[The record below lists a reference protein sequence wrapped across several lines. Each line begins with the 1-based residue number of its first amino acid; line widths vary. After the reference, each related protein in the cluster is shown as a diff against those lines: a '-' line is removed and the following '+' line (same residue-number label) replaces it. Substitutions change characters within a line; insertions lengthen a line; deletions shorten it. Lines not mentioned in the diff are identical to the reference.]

1 MPLNQP
7 CEVTAL
13 DGQVYKGVLKMC
25 MDTDGKLKMFSISLY
40 NGDGRKRFNADEVT
54 LVKIKPSNMQRI
66 AEAVNSAT
74 NINKMKD
81 IKNIIDCEWIYY
93 ETVTMEKKDK
103 SYLMQRLNPG
113 EKNNKLKAYVD
124 PNAKHESSFGFGGMT
139 LTGGKD
145 KSYYLVYQGGNKAI
159 LAENKGYTNQMS
171 EIFANCPS
179 FFEDLNGDN
188 DWGNFAAHVAFYNY
202 TCKE

>member
-25 MDTDGKLKMFSISLY
+25 MDTDGKLKMFSISLD

-54 LVKIKPSNMQRI
+54 LVKMKPTNMQRI

-81 IKNIIDCEWIYY
+81 IKNIIECEWIYY
-93 ETVTMEKKDK
+93 ETVTMGKKIK
-103 SYLMQRLNPG
+103 
-113 EKNNKLKAYVD
+113 V
-124 PNAKHESSFGFGGMT
+124 T
-139 LTGGKD
+139 
-145 KSYYLVYQGGNKAI
+145 
-159 LAENKGYTNQMS
+159 
-171 EIFANCPS
+171 
-179 FFEDLNGDN
+179 
-188 DWGNFAAHVAFYNY
+188 
-202 TCKE
+202 